1 MEHKFKVR
9 FIYKI
14 GKVKEERWGTA
25 TVVGGTLEDAI
36 KDVKDGYKR
45 LGQKVLEIV
54 AVWSSNTLQSLKERH
69 SQMEH
74 SFLREEFL
82 DSCVLRVQRLE
93 YTKR

>member
-25 TVVGGTLEDAI
+25 TVVGGTLKDAI
-36 KDVKDGYKR
+36 KDVTDGYNR

-54 AVWSSNTLQSLKERH
+54 PL
-69 SQMEH
+69 
-74 SFLREEFL
+74 
-82 DSCVLRVQRLE
+82 
-93 YTKR
+93 